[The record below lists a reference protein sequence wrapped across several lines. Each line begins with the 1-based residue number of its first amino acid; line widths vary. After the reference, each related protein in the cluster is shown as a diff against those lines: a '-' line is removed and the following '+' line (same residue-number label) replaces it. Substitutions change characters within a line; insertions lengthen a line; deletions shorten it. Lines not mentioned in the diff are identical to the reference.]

1 MRIIKLHVIKTP
13 TGWGTPVSFI
23 GGEMRVNGDD
33 IRAYNAFE
41 DQAFLN
47 EADELA
53 GENGTPYK
61 GSEIMWR
68 DGTTARFAESPEEI
82 DEALFG
88 GFGRKRRPHLADDM
102 TLEVAAVIAGGI
114 MADPNV
120 STRGGIEGAREAA
133 SILIAENAKRR
144 RANRGIRG

>member
-1 MRIIKLHVIKTP
+1 MRIIKLHEATHDGMPGKEIR
-13 TGWGTPVSFI
+13 I
-23 GGEMRVNGDD
+23 NGDD
-33 IRAYNAFE
+33 IRSYERFTGFWQPAEGEGYNVSGTRITWTK
-41 DQAFLN
+41 
-47 EADELA
+47 
-53 GENGTPYK
+53 GE
-61 GSEIMWR
+61 SSC
-68 DGTTARFAESPEEI
+68 FAESPEEI

-120 STRGGIEGAREAA
+120 STRGGIEGALEAA

>member
-13 TGWGTPVSFI
+13 TGYGTPSDFI
-23 GGEMRVNGDD
+23 GPEVRVNGDD
-33 IRAYNAFE
+33 IRAYQTFTGNAFMSEMDE
-41 DQAFLN
+41 D
-47 EADELA
+47 A
-53 GENGTPYK
+53 GENGTQYS
-61 GSEIMWR
+61 GTEIMWR
-68 DGTTARFAESPEEI
+68 DGSTARFAESPEEI

-88 GFGRKRRPHLADDM
+88 GLGRKRRPHLADDM

-120 STRGGIEGAREAA
+120 STWGGIEGALEAA